1 MFWIHSSIMRVINRN
16 TDAHC
21 SADTGAWAERA
32 PEATVYNCRT
42 AASWDGD
49 VALSAT
55 YLPDRRFTFAIFYG
69 CDAKMSETLV
79 GRLQR
84 NPERAIHPMTLPVL
98 FADVERDRHAKL
110 VSEFHNKLMQR
121 ACDFSNDSRRASE
134 VSDSPSSSSSSVTE
148 KPTEGLLRPDR
159 DSEIMSQWID
169 LYHLRN
175 GLANWKA
182 QLQKLADHQS
192 KLCCGFPLSPGSL
205 NVKSEREDL
214 SRCLVHQGTQI
225 QARLQQL
232 LLEYDEK
239 IRQSSLIIDG
249 MNFATQVEWNYIA
262 RKDIKTNLEI
272 AESTMNTTNLTVDIS
287 KAAQRDS
294 SHMRSIAVLTMA
306 FLPGTFVA
314 TVFSMTFF
322 DWQGDTESMLS
333 PYIWIFVAVTFVLTA
348 LTMAIWRFW
357 VSTAGARKNKQS
369 LSMA

>member
-1 MFWIHSSIMRVINRN
+1 MFWVHSSIMRVINRN

-32 PEATVYNCRT
+32 PEATVYNCRS
-42 AASWDGD
+42 AASWAGD
-49 VALSAT
+49 VALSTT

-69 CDAKMSETLV
+69 CDAKMSEGLV
-79 GRLQR
+79 RRLQR
-84 NPERAIHPMTLPVL
+84 DPERAIHPMTLPVL
-98 FADVERDRHAKL
+98 FADVERDRHAKF
-110 VSEFHNKLMQR
+110 VGEFHNKLMQR

-159 DSEIMSQWID
+159 DSDIMTQWMD

-182 QLQKLADHQS
+182 QLKKLADHQNELGCAYPPS
-192 KLCCGFPLSPGSL
+192 AGSL
-205 NVKSEREDL
+205 NGASEHGDL
-214 SRCLVHQGTQI
+214 TRCLAHQGTQI

-232 LLEYDEK
+232 LLEYDER

-262 RKDIKTNLEI
+262 RKDVKTNLEI
-272 AESTMNTTNLTVDIS
+272 AESTMNTTTLTVDIS

-314 TVFSMTFF
+314 GSA
-322 DWQGDTESMLS
+322 ESILS

-348 LTMAIWRFW
+348 LTLAIWRFW
-357 VSTAGARKNKQS
+357 VATVGARKDKQS

>member
-1 MFWIHSSIMRVINRN
+1 MRVINRN

-32 PEATVYNCRT
+32 PEATGMSDSKGFLKLYHQNSELTRRLVYNCRS
-42 AASWDGD
+42 AASWAGD

-55 YLPDRRFTFAIFYG
+55 YLPDKRFTFAIVYG
-69 CDAKMSETLV
+69 CDAKISEALV

-98 FADVERDRHAKL
+98 FADIERDRHAKL
-110 VSEFHNKLMQR
+110 VSGFHNKLMQR

-159 DSEIMSQWID
+159 DSDIMSQWME

-182 QLQKLADHQS
+182 QLQKLADHQTE
-192 KLCCGFPLSPGSL
+192 LCFAYPSSTQSL
-205 NVKSEREDL
+205 NNTSENEDL

-225 QARLQQL
+225 RARLQQL
-232 LLEYDEK
+232 LLEYDER

-249 MNFATQVEWNYIA
+249 MNFATQVVSNC
-262 RKDIKTNLEI
+262 LC
-272 AESTMNTTNLTVDIS
+272 
-287 KAAQRDS
+287 Q
-294 SHMRSIAVLTMA
+294 
-306 FLPGTFVA
+306 
-314 TVFSMTFF
+314 
-322 DWQGDTESMLS
+322 S
-333 PYIWIFVAVTFVLTA
+333 PY
-348 LTMAIWRFW
+348 
-357 VSTAGARKNKQS
+357 GAPC
-369 LSMA
+369 